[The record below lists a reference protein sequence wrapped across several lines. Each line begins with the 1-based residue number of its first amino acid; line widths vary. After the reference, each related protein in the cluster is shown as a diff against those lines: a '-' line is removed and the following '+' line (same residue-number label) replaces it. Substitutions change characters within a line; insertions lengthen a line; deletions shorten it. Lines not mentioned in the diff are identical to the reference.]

1 MLTPDRQSDAA
12 TATLGIGAAL
22 LVIACC
28 AGLPAIA
35 ALLGGLT
42 LGAVLGFGLGALI
55 LGALA
60 WTAAVMLTRRRRRRR
75 RRARRGEWSQE
86 R

>member
-1 MLTPDRQSDAA
+1 MLTPERKSDAA
-12 TATLGIGAAL
+12 TATLGIGAA
-22 LVIACC
+22 VIAVACC

-42 LGAVLGFGLGALI
+42 LGVVLGFGVGALV

-60 WTAAVMLTRRRRRRR
+60 WTAAAIIARRRRHLPERL
-75 RRARRGEWSQE
+75 RGQ

>member
-1 MLTPDRQSDAA
+1 MLTPQRKSETA

-22 LVIACC
+22 VAITCC
-28 AGLPAIA
+28 VGLPAIG

-42 LGAVLGFGLGALI
+42 FGAVLGLGLGALI
-55 LGALA
+55 VGALA
-60 WTAAVMLTRRRRRRR
+60 WTATGILTRRR
-75 RRARRGEWSQE
+75 RRARRGEGSNE

>member
-1 MLTPDRQSDAA
+1 MLNPQRRSDAA
-12 TATLGIGAAL
+12 TATLGMGAA
-22 LVIACC
+22 VIAIACC
-28 AGLPAIA
+28 AGLPALA

-42 LGAVLGFGLGALI
+42 LAVLLGFGLGALT

-60 WTAAVMLTRRRRRRR
+60 WTATVIIARRRRHPPERL
-75 RRARRGEWSQE
+75 RGQ

>member
-1 MLTPDRQSDAA
+1 MLMPQRKSDAA

-22 LVIACC
+22 VAIVCC
-28 AGLPAIA
+28 AGLPAIG

-42 LGAVLGFGLGALI
+42 LGAVLGLGLGALI
-55 LGALA
+55 VGALA
-60 WTAAVMLTRRRRRRR
+60 WTATVIIARRR
-75 RRARRGEWSQE
+75 RRARCGEGSDE

>member
-1 MLTPDRQSDAA
+1 VLTPERKSDAA
-12 TATLGIGAAL
+12 TATLGVGAA
-22 LVIACC
+22 VVPIACC

-42 LGAVLGFGLGALI
+42 LGVVLGFGVGALV

-60 WTAAVMLTRRRRRRR
+60 WIAAAIITRRRRA
-75 RRARRGEWSQE
+75 ARTSEGQQR
-86 R
+86 